1 MIQFSVIIPNYNH
14 APFLRERIESVL
26 SQTYQDFE
34 LILLDDCST
43 DNSREIIESYR
54 QHPKVSHIVYAEQ
67 NSGSPFRQ
75 WQKGID
81 LVKSDIKWIWIAESD
96 DVAMPEFLEA
106 AADKIDTNKD
116 ACLYFCNSLVEIPG
130 QANTTTTAL
139 SNTFFRSSAWDN
151 SYCVNGIDE
160 LNRVL
165 KFGSP
170 ILNVSAVVFNKH
182 VFKARKIDLS
192 GFRYYG
198 DWYAYIQMCPDISV
212 IYNNNIYNRYRRT
225 DQSHSKLMD
234 VESKIQV
241 KEECF
246 RILLHLQKSSVVKDK
261 KKLMTWFV
269 RKYVGFGIMS
279 DGLPVIWK
287 LTIRYYSIN
296 FRLATRV
303 LIKTL
308 LLKLRPL
315 SKK

>member
-1 MIQFSVIIPNYNH
+1 MIQFSVIVPNYNH
-14 APFLRERIESVL
+14 ASFLKERIESVL

-75 WQKGID
+75 WQKGIE
-81 LVKSDIKWIWIAESD
+81 LAKGNWIWIAESD
-96 DVAMPEFLEA
+96 DVALPQFLEA
-106 AADKIDTNKD
+106 AAEKIDTKED
-116 ACLYFCNSLVEIPG
+116 TGLYFCNSLVEIHG
-130 QANTTTTAL
+130 QATTTTTGLCNAL
-139 SNTFFRSSAWDN
+139 FQTSIWDN
-151 SYCVNGIDE
+151 SYCINGTDE
-160 LNRVL
+160 LNRSL

-170 ILNVSAVVFNKH
+170 ILNVSAVVFRKH
-182 VFKARKIDLS
+182 AFKAQSIDLS
-192 GFRYYG
+192 RFRYYG
-198 DWYAYIQMCPDISV
+198 DWYAYIQMCPGISV
-212 IYNNNIYNRYRRT
+212 IYNNVIHNRYRRT
-225 DQSHSKLMD
+225 GESHSQLMD
-234 VESKIQV
+234 VKSKMQV

-261 KKLMTWFV
+261 AALINWFI

-279 DGLPVIWK
+279 DGLPAIWK